1 MIIKI
6 PEVFQGIGYFQ
17 ELSLILWL
25 ISAGLLFLAF
35 LLFLLKSNKLEMK
48 SQKMIYLGYGLFGLF
63 FGITRILFIIAFYI
77 PDQYDFYTTFGY
89 MTGIIGILCWLY
101 MLETYLV
108 TNTKKIFM
116 IITSIA
122 FVIAL
127 IALIGQASRDLALI
141 MIYVLLPFAI
151 IAIFM
156 LYLYL
161 IIKTTGTVRTRAIW
175 LLIGLI
181 ILAIGYMMD
190 SELFVG
196 NFPGVPLEIAPSLM
210 ILGTLIFMITQLK
223 EL

>member
-17 ELSLILWL
+17 GISLILWI

-35 LLFLLKSNKLEMK
+35 LLFLLKSSKLEMK

-63 FGITRILFIIAFYI
+63 FGITRLLFIVAFYI
-77 PDQYDFYTTFGY
+77 SDQYDFYTTLGY
-89 MTGIIGILCWLY
+89 ITGIIGILAWLY
-101 MLETYLV
+101 VLETYLV

-122 FVIAL
+122 FAIAL
-127 IALIGQASRDLALI
+127 IALIGQTSRYLALT
-141 MIYVLLPFAI
+141 MIYILLPFAI

-156 LYLYL
+156 LYIYL
-161 IIKTTGTVRTRAIW
+161 IIKTTGTVRIRAIW

-196 NFPGVPLEIAPSLM
+196 NFPFVPLEIAPLMM

-223 EL
+223 DL